1 MKSELEQAHLSPR
14 GALEPLDV
22 LDFLPTQPSPELRG
36 VPIIGVLLG
45 GGLDRDLVSVE
56 VEGRLGRFVSRALL
70 ARRVRAVGPARR
82 RPLLSVARRGLEV
95 LRARGRPL
103 LSVARR
109 GLREVLR
116 ARGRREHHRSWAKW
130 ALGEAPGSDDVLT
143 DSFAARAARPRPSLK
158 SFIIRDFYSDHR
170 LCAFSIL
177 GKVAGFCE
185 IPGPRMGSKSQG

>member
-82 RPLLSVARRGLEV
+82 
-95 LRARGRPL
+95 RPL